1 MIKQNQRIRMTITK
15 YRTQFR
21 FCFTKYHNANLYIAT
36 ACLEE
41 MYIDSYNRRQI
52 IKMEYDK
59 IGE

>member
-1 MIKQNQRIRMTITK
+1 MIKQNQRIRMKIIK
-15 YRTQFR
+15 YGTQFK
-21 FCFTKYHNANLYIAT
+21 FCFTKCHNANLYKAT

-41 MYIDSYNRRQI
+41 VYIDSYNRRQI